1 MRIMENNE
9 DLEIDLLRLGRFVLS
24 KWIIIIFS
32 GVLFALLAFSYKYFA
47 FKYSSVPLAEL
58 DKQFEI
64 EIVEEQLDGR
74 KQKVKKKVNYN
85 IYKADYDAKM
95 ADYNAKYSAYEIN
108 KKVAADKVGQAKLNL
123 DLQKEYLENSKLYNI
138 SDDDKLYETIVF
150 YAIHDLSTSTITSTS
165 TSTSN
170 RQHPA
175 VTMAVGL
182 LTSNEF
188 ITKLRGKL
196 DMDNLTNDKLVKELV
211 NVRVK
216 DLDSFEVVFR
226 ADSKELLEL
235 LLSET
240 EFINDALKEFCR
252 SYCDFSKIKLSSGS
266 GNPYVL
272 KLLKLKEKES
282 MYELEK
288 LFAAALKNEKNVIE
302 PIKFE
307 DFGKL
312 KDLEMFKIFKY
323 IKFILIGFVFG
334 VFLPICFYVLRYL
347 LDNRLKDENYIT
359 NVFGI
364 NKISCIHSR
373 DGVKADDRAIKT
385 IESNLDYIIC
395 KGAKSVSFVSSLC
408 GVNEQKLIEFSS
420 LVDKFNTKGVSVKLV
435 SPSAIKEIDASDV
448 LIIVEKLDV
457 SDLNDVVDE
466 VKNIQTVKEKIYG
479 IVYA

>member
-1 MRIMENNE
+1 MENNE

-32 GVLFALLAFSYKYFA
+32 GAVFALLAFSYKYFA

-64 EIVEEQLDGR
+64 EIVEEQLDGK

-108 KKVAADKVGQAKLNL
+108 KKLAADKVGQAKLNL

-150 YAIHDLSTSTITSTS
+150 YAIHDLSNSNSNS
-165 TSTSN
+165 NSN

-240 EFINDALKEFCR
+240 EFINGTLKEFCR

-266 GNPYVL
+266 GNPNVL
-272 KLLKLKEKES
+272 KLLKLQEKES

-385 IESNLDYIIC
+385 IESNLDYMIC
-395 KGAKSVSFVSSLC
+395 KGAKSVSCVSSLC

-420 LVDKFNTKGVSVKLV
+420 LVDKFNAKGVSVKLV

-448 LIIVEKLDV
+448 VIIVEKLDV

>member
-32 GVLFALLAFSYKYFA
+32 GVVFALLAFSYKYFA

-74 KQKVKKKVNYN
+74 KQKVTKKVNYN

-150 YAIHDLSTSTITSTS
+150 YAIHDLSNSNSNS
-165 TSTSN
+165 NSN

-196 DMDNLTNDKLVKELV
+196 DMDNLTNDKLFKELV

-240 EFINDALKEFCR
+240 EFINGALKEFCR

-266 GNPYVL
+266 GNPNVL
-272 KLLKLKEKES
+272 KLLKLQEKGS

-307 DFGKL
+307 DFGKF

-448 LIIVEKLDV
+448 VIIVEKLDV

>member
-32 GVLFALLAFSYKYFA
+32 GVVFALLAFSYKYFA

-95 ADYNAKYSAYEIN
+95 ADYNAEYSAYEIN

-150 YAIHDLSTSTITSTS
+150 YAIHDLSNTNTDTNTN
-165 TSTSN
+165 SN

-272 KLLKLKEKES
+272 KQLKLKENES

-448 LIIVEKLDV
+448 VIIVEKLDV

>member
-1 MRIMENNE
+1 MENNE

-32 GVLFALLAFSYKYFA
+32 GVVFALLAFSYKYFA

-95 ADYNAKYSAYEIN
+95 ADYNAEYSAYEIN
-108 KKVAADKVGQAKLNL
+108 KKVAADKVRQAKLNL
-123 DLQKEYLENSKLYNI
+123 DFQKEYLETSKLYNI

-150 YAIHDLSTSTITSTS
+150 YAIHDLSNSNSNS
-165 TSTSN
+165 NSN

-196 DMDNLTNDKLVKELV
+196 DMDNLNNDKLVKELV

-240 EFINDALKEFCR
+240 EFINGDLKEFCR
-252 SYCDFSKIKLSSGS
+252 SFCDFSKIKLSSGS

-359 NVFGI
+359 TVFGI

-395 KGAKSVSFVSSLC
+395 KGSKSVSFVSSLC

-448 LIIVEKLDV
+448 VIIVEKLDV

>member
-1 MRIMENNE
+1 
-9 DLEIDLLRLGRFVLS
+9 
-24 KWIIIIFS
+24 
-32 GVLFALLAFSYKYFA
+32 
-47 FKYSSVPLAEL
+47 
-58 DKQFEI
+58 
-64 EIVEEQLDGR
+64 
-74 KQKVKKKVNYN
+74 
-85 IYKADYDAKM
+85 
-95 ADYNAKYSAYEIN
+95 
-108 KKVAADKVGQAKLNL
+108 
-123 DLQKEYLENSKLYNI
+123 
-138 SDDDKLYETIVF
+138 
-150 YAIHDLSTSTITSTS
+150 
-165 TSTSN
+165 
-170 RQHPA
+170 
-175 VTMAVGL
+175 
-182 LTSNEF
+182 
-188 ITKLRGKL
+188 
-196 DMDNLTNDKLVKELV
+196 MDNLTNDKLVKELV

-240 EFINDALKEFCR
+240 EFINGTLKEFCR

-266 GNPYVL
+266 GNSNVL
-272 KLLKLKEKES
+272 QLLKLQEKES

-385 IESNLDYIIC
+385 IESNLDYIVC

-448 LIIVEKLDV
+448 VIIVEKLDV

>member
-9 DLEIDLLRLGRFVLS
+9 DLEIDLLRLGRVVLS

-32 GVLFALLAFSYKYFA
+32 GVVFALLAFSYKYFA

-74 KQKVKKKVNYN
+74 KQKVNKKVDYN

-138 SDDDKLYETIVF
+138 SDDDKLYEAIVF
-150 YAIHDLSTSTITSTS
+150 YAIHDLSNSNSNS
-165 TSTSN
+165 NSN

-266 GNPYVL
+266 GNPYGL
-272 KLLKLKEKES
+272 KLLKLTEKES

-395 KGAKSVSFVSSLC
+395 KGSKSVSFVSSLC

-448 LIIVEKLDV
+448 VIIVEKLDV

>member
-1 MRIMENNE
+1 MENNE

-32 GVLFALLAFSYKYFA
+32 GVVFALLAFSYKYFA

-95 ADYNAKYSAYEIN
+95 ADYNAEYSAYEIN
-108 KKVAADKVGQAKLNL
+108 KKVAADKVRQAKLNL
-123 DLQKEYLENSKLYNI
+123 DFQKEYLETSKLYNI

-150 YAIHDLSTSTITSTS
+150 YAIHDLSNSNSN
-165 TSTSN
+165 SN
-170 RQHPA
+170 R
-175 VTMAVGL
+175 
-182 LTSNEF
+182 
-188 ITKLRGKL
+188 KLRGKL
-196 DMDNLTNDKLVKELV
+196 DMDNLNNDKLVKELV

-240 EFINDALKEFCR
+240 EFINGDLKEFCR
-252 SYCDFSKIKLSSGS
+252 SFCDFSKIKLSSGS

-359 NVFGI
+359 TVFGI

-373 DGVKADDRAIKT
+373 DGVKADDRAIKN
-385 IESNLDYIIC
+385 IESNLDYMIC

-448 LIIVEKLDV
+448 VIIVEKLDV
-457 SDLNDVVDE
+457 SDLNDAKCLSSSFLTEKYNFGGTSDMVVG
-466 VKNIQTVKEKIYG
+466 KKSSHH
-479 IVYA
+479 

>member
-1 MRIMENNE
+1 MENNE
-9 DLEIDLLRLGRFVLS
+9 DLEIDLLRLSRFVLS

-32 GVLFALLAFSYKYFA
+32 GVVFALLAFSYKYFA

-74 KQKVKKKVNYN
+74 KQKVTKKVNYN

-150 YAIHDLSTSTITSTS
+150 YAIHDLSNSNSNS
-165 TSTSN
+165 NSN

-240 EFINDALKEFCR
+240 EFINGTLKEFCR

-266 GNPYVL
+266 GNPYGL

-288 LFAAALKNEKNVIE
+288 LFAVALKNEKNVIE

-307 DFGKL
+307 DFGKF

-359 NVFGI
+359 NVFCI

-385 IESNLDYIIC
+385 IESNLDYMIC
-395 KGAKSVSFVSSLC
+395 KGAKSVSCVSSLC

-448 LIIVEKLDV
+448 VIIVEKLDV

>member
-1 MRIMENNE
+1 MENNE

-32 GVLFALLAFSYKYFA
+32 GVVFALLAFSYKYFA

-64 EIVEEQLDGR
+64 EIVEEQLDGK

-95 ADYNAKYSAYEIN
+95 ADYNAKYSAYEID
-108 KKVAADKVGQAKLNL
+108 KKAKADEVRQAKLNL

-138 SDDDKLYETIVF
+138 SDDDKLYETIIF
-150 YAIHDLSTSTITSTS
+150 YAIHDLSNSNSNS
-165 TSTSN
+165 NSN

-196 DMDNLTNDKLVKELV
+196 DMDNITNDKLVKELV
-211 NVRVK
+211 NVRVR

-240 EFINDALKEFCR
+240 EFINGALKEFCR
-252 SYCDFSKIKLSSGS
+252 SYCDFSKIKLSSGR
-266 GNPYVL
+266 GNSNVL
-272 KLLKLKEKES
+272 HLLKSKEKES

-288 LFAAALKNEKNVIE
+288 LFAAALKNEKYVIE

-307 DFGKL
+307 DFGKF

-385 IESNLDYIIC
+385 IESNLDYMIC
-395 KGAKSVSFVSSLC
+395 KGAKSVSCVSSLC

-420 LVDKFNTKGVSVKLV
+420 LVDKFNAKGVSVKLV

-448 LIIVEKLDV
+448 VIIVEKLDV

>member
-1 MRIMENNE
+1 MENNE
-9 DLEIDLLRLGRFVLS
+9 DLEIDLLRLGRVVLS

-150 YAIHDLSTSTITSTS
+150 YEIHDLSNSNGNSNS
-165 TSTSN
+165 NSNSN

-240 EFINDALKEFCR
+240 EFINGDLKEFCR
-252 SYCDFSKIKLSSGS
+252 SFCDFSKIKLSSGN
-266 GNPYVL
+266 GNPYGL

-395 KGAKSVSFVSSLC
+395 KGAKSVSLVSSLC

-448 LIIVEKLDV
+448 VIIVEKLDV

>member
-1 MRIMENNE
+1 MENNE

-32 GVLFALLAFSYKYFA
+32 GVVFALFAFSYKYFA

-74 KQKVKKKVNYN
+74 KQKVMKKVNYN
-85 IYKADYDAKM
+85 IYKADYDARM

-108 KKVAADKVGQAKLNL
+108 KKLAADKVGQAKLSL
-123 DLQKEYLENSKLYNI
+123 DFQKEYLKNSKLYNI

-150 YAIHDLSTSTITSTS
+150 YAIHDLSNSNSNS
-165 TSTSN
+165 NSN

-288 LFAAALKNEKNVIE
+288 LFAAALKDEKNVIE

-334 VFLPICFYVLRYL
+334 VFLQICFYVLRYL

-373 DGVKADDRAIKT
+373 DGVKADDRTIKT

-448 LIIVEKLDV
+448 VIIVEKLDV

>member
-1 MRIMENNE
+1 MENNE

-32 GVLFALLAFSYKYFA
+32 GVVFALLAFSYKYFA

-95 ADYNAKYSAYEIN
+95 ADYNAKYSAYEIE
-108 KKVAADKVGQAKLNL
+108 KKAKADEVRQAKLNL

-138 SDDDKLYETIVF
+138 SDDDKLHETIVF
-150 YAIHDLSTSTITSTS
+150 YAIHDLSNSNSNS
-165 TSTSN
+165 NSN

-240 EFINDALKEFCR
+240 EFINGALKEFCR

-266 GNPYVL
+266 GNPYGL

-307 DFGKL
+307 DFGKF

-420 LVDKFNTKGVSVKLV
+420 LVDKFNAKGVSVKLV

-448 LIIVEKLDV
+448 VIIVEKLDV

-479 IVYA
+479 IIYA